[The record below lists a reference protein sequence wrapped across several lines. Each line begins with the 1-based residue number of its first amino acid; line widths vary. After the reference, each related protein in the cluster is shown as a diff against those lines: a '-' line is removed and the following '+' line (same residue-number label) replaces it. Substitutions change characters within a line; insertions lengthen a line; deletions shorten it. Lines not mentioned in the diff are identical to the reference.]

1 MTHPCTTA
9 CTTVT
14 KASLMITAA
23 RTQVASIRGLV
34 KMQCRSLTLL
44 TGFTSVVIAFAADTN
59 LQQTA
64 SLVTHEPPAPILA
77 KSFEV
82 LRTAH

>member
-14 KASLMITAA
+14 NLLLDDHGRSDKTC
-23 RTQVASIRGLV
+23 SILGSV
-34 KMQCRSLTLL
+34 TMQCHFVTVL
-44 TGFTSVVIAFAADTN
+44 TGFASVVVAFAADIN
-59 LQQTA
+59 LQQAA
-64 SLVTHEPPAPILA
+64 SLVTHEPPAPNLA

-82 LRTAH
+82 HRIAH